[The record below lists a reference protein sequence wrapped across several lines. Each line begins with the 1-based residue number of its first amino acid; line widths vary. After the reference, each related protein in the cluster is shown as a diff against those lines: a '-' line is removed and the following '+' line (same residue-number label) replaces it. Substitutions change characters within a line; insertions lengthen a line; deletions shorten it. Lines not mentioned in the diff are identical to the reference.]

1 MLLKRAD
8 LLVTRGSC
16 YGLVGQNGVGK
27 TTLLTRIAAGDI
39 DNFPTDLNCYY
50 VQHEILDDSGAR
62 FLSLHVVLVMP
73 HFYSCTLLAH
83 AAGVGVLA
91 CWRRRRRRRW
101 ARRPALLC

>member
-1 MLLKRAD
+1 MLLNLIYQYRNLETMHDSDLTTFSPKLTRACVDRVLLKRAD

-62 FLSLHVVLVMP
+62 FLGVVLV
-73 HFYSCTLLAH
+73 
-83 AAGVGVLA
+83 
-91 CWRRRRRRRW
+91 
-101 ARRPALLC
+101 RP